1 MKTYSEKPT
10 DVTRQWYLIDA
21 STLPLGRL
29 STQIANILTGKTKPQ
44 YTPHIDCGDYV
55 IVINSD
61 ALNVTGNKKANK
73 IYYRHTGFP
82 GGIKQTS
89 LDELLKSDSTSVIKK
104 SVRGMISDNKLRDS
118 RLARLK
124 VYKDAN
130 HNHSAQKPITITLK
144 ETS

>member
-1 MKTYSEKPT
+1 MKTYSAKPT